1 MNDDL
6 QFINVYS
13 ALIAAVPEL
22 YPLVAAKLNKYY
34 DLANEAP
41 AEYPVF
47 EDVVKP
53 LVRKCLENTADRQ
66 LAIRLF
72 QFLERMATSSDSGV
86 VTLLRIAILEW
97 LAFDAASYDAAQKY
111 MGPTT
116 AEYVKLDRRDFQR
129 RGILPA

>member
-1 MNDDL
+1 MTENL
-6 QFINVYS
+6 KYTNVYS

-22 YPLVAAKLNKYY
+22 HPLVVAELSKYY

-53 LVRKCLENTADRQ
+53 FLRKCLENTADRQ

-72 QFLERMATSSDSGV
+72 QFLERMATSDDPGV
-86 VTLLRIAILEW
+86 VTLLRIGILES
-97 LAFDAASYDAAQKY
+97 LAYDPVFYVAAHGY
-111 MGPTT
+111 MGPKT
-116 AEYVKLDRRDFQR
+116 AEYVELDRRDYER